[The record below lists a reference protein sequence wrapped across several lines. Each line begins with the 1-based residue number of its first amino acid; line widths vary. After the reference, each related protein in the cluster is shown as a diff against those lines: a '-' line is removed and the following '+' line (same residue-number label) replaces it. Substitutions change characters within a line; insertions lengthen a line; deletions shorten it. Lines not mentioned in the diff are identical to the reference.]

1 MKSLRQTLL
10 KFKNASTRPA
20 LALVGVVVLSIIG
33 IVIDAGRA
41 LKPNRQRP
49 PINSTPLTVGSLVH
63 LIKEAEAKK
72 LARQERNFK
81 IERRYQY
88 LMSLGMELKFKGN
101 GEIVW
106 TGGQELSTLT
116 LKFPSLNRTF
126 VDKMSTENH
135 FLAKLG
141 GLGFKSVTFTDG
153 RETNWTFDFTT
164 YHWRLH

>member
-1 MKSLRQTLL
+1 MKSVRQTIL

-20 LALVGVVVLSIIG
+20 LALVGVVALSIIG
-33 IVIDAGRA
+33 IVIDASRA
-41 LKPNRQRP
+41 PKTNRHRLP
-49 PINSTPLTVGSLVH
+49 AIT
-63 LIKEAEAKK
+63 EAGAKK

-88 LMSLGMELKFKGN
+88 LMSLGMDLKFKGN
-101 GEIVW
+101 GDIVG

-116 LKFPSLNRTF
+116 LKFPSINRTL
-126 VDKMSTENH
+126 VNKMSTENH

-153 RETNWTFDFTT
+153 RDTNWTFDFTT